1 MASLLLYRDIIY
13 ALHLTAKIQ
22 RDQAIQ
28 RCWNNLYNLWMWKY
42 RYVLQGRFDI
52 INSSIQ
58 WHANQ
63 HLAYIKAIFFLHTYF
78 YFPIIIFLLTRKEI
92 MLVSSC
98 EMLLPVTY
106 DVSFLHTI
114 LSFLLL
120 FDLAVRLYILYKCH
134 SS

>member
-1 MASLLLYRDIIY
+1 MTSFLLYRYIIY
-13 ALHLTAKIQ
+13 ALHLTGKIQ

-42 RYVLQGRFDI
+42 RYVFWGRFDI

-63 HLAYIKAIFFLHTYF
+63 HLAYIKAIFFYIPIF
-78 YFPIIIFLLTRKEI
+78 IFPIIIFLLTSKEI

-98 EMLLPVTY
+98 EMLLLVTY

-120 FDLAVRLYILYKCH
+120 FDLAVRLCILYKCH